1 MCLVLLS
8 NLEGPRGCRLIFPCA
23 ACTKARTKQPMLLR
37 QAEISA
43 MQTSVVDKVSFGGH
57 PVRGMCLAFGLA
69 SENPHSGPIA
79 FFGSGSENIS

>member
-8 NLEGPRGCRLIFPCA
+8 NLEGPRCCRVIFPSA
-23 ACTKARTKQPMLLR
+23 SWTKARTKQPTLLR

-43 MQTSVVDKVSFGGH
+43 IQTSVVDIVSFGGH

-69 SENPHSGPIA
+69 SENPHSGPTA